1 MPRLCSHSRCCDSL
15 SGDRDVQIEQGSAP
29 SLSRER
35 RQVAHYMLGEFASSH
50 FTFRFD
56 FWDKEPAET
65 VRVSFDVASYLSYG
79 RLFLDVRVLGVS
91 LLRGLGTTVGT
102 QTWTLLQQFI

>member
-1 MPRLCSHSRCCDSL
+1 M
-15 SGDRDVQIEQGSAP
+15 
-29 SLSRER
+29 
-35 RQVAHYMLGEFASSH
+35 AHYMLGEFASSH